1 MSQKRTEAL
10 QQLRLDPNA
19 AAVHLD
25 DLLGDGEPAARAALR
40 LGKEPLTWWN
50 CSKIR
55 CC

>member
-25 DLLGDGEPAARAALR
+25 DLLGDGEPEARAALR
-40 LGKEPLTWWN
+40 LGKGAVDLVELLEDPVL
-50 CSKIR
+50 
-55 CC
+55 